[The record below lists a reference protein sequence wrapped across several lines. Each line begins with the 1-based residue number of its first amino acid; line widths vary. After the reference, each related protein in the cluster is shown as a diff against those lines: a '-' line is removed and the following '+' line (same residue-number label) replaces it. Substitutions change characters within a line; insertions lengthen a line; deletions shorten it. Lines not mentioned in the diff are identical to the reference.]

1 MPAIEAA
8 TLENVSSITDT
19 FLACFNDEYF
29 AELFPPTEVGVK
41 YLNDAFSAFLEDE
54 SAGLFIIKDE
64 QGNLA
69 SVLLFFEQPG
79 GQPPRKWTTR
89 WPAAREGMNGPM
101 MEEFFLGM
109 DGQHHQVMGDK
120 QHTYVELVFTLPS
133 QQRKG
138 YGTQMVKYVA
148 ELVGATQP
156 LYLDSRASTVKLY
169 EQLGFVRQDC
179 DIEGEMIPMV
189 KPVSRVGS
197 V

>member
-8 TLENVSSITDT
+8 TLENVSNITDT

-41 YLNDAFSAFLEDE
+41 YLHDAFSAFLDDE

-64 QGNLA
+64 QGISSPSVFSSYLIYLEMAKSLPIGNLA

-79 GQPPRKWTTR
+79 GKPPRKWTTR

-120 QHTYVELVFTLPS
+120 QHTCQYP
-133 QQRKG
+133 RI
-138 YGTQMVKYVA
+138 VA
-148 ELVGATQP
+148 NFNIYQEANT
-156 LYLDSRASTVKLY
+156 S
-169 EQLGFVRQDC
+169 
-179 DIEGEMIPMV
+179 
-189 KPVSRVGS
+189 
-197 V
+197 